1 MIKLVALDMDGT
13 LLRPDGTVSDR
24 NARIIRRLMESEI
37 QVMLCTGR
45 PHREAMAP
53 LKERGLSLPA
63 ICLNGAAVYDENGIL
78 TEKTHLTERQVR
90 DCIKRSEGESVLF
103 DFTAPQGSMTTGS
116 KARFREILESGS
128 LYWEAAP
135 DAYERFC
142 GRFQFLTEKELF
154 GAKKPICKISVF
166 HEKPDALLRIKP
178 LLQSIPSLAVTSSG
192 PNNLELTHVTAQKG
206 TALAAC
212 ARRKGIPL
220 SQIMAVGDS
229 DNDCSMLSMD
239 LGFAVVMENGSEN
252 AKRAAQYQTASNAE
266 DGVAQAVEALILSR
280 QAAQAG

>member
-13 LLRPDGTVSDR
+13 LLRPDGSVSDR
-24 NARIIRRLMESEI
+24 NARSIKRLMESGI

-53 LKERGLSLPA
+53 LRERGLSLPA
-63 ICLNGAAVYDENGIL
+63 VCLNGAAVYDENGIL
-78 TEKTHLTERQVR
+78 TEETHLTKQQIR
-90 DCIKRSEGESVLF
+90 DCIKMSEGESVLF
-103 DFTAPQGSMTTGS
+103 DFTSTENSVTTGS
-116 KARFREILESGS
+116 ETRFRQILESGA

-135 DAYERFC
+135 DAYERFH
-142 GRFQFLTEKELF
+142 GRFQFLSEEELF
-154 GAKKPICKISVF
+154 DCAEPICKISVF
-166 HEKPDALLRIKP
+166 HEKPDALLKIKP
-178 LLQSIPSLAVTSSG
+178 SLQSIPSLAVTSSG
-192 PNNLELTHVTAQKG
+192 PHNLELTHAAAQKG

-212 ARRKGIPL
+212 ARRKGIEL

-252 AKRAAQYQTASNAE
+252 AKRAARYQTASNAE